1 MEKYTGMIDEIIYY
15 NEENGYTVGL
25 LETEDDL
32 ITFTGS
38 FSNPTQGETMT
49 IEGTWSHHKRYGK
62 QFNVERFE
70 MILPDSLKGIEN
82 YLSSGLIK
90 GIGKSTAKK
99 LVEYFGEKTLDIMQ
113 YQPER
118 ISEVEGI
125 GEKKSLMI
133 TDSFKEHIEIKEIM
147 IYLQKYGISP
157 AYGIKIYK
165 KYGAET
171 KDILQDNP
179 YRLAEDVYGIG
190 FKLAD
195 KIAGNMGISS
205 SSEFRIEAGIRHV
218 IIESAQEGHCYVTKA
233 YLKERAEKMLEVKIS
248 YIDAV
253 IANMAFRG
261 QLFIEDI
268 DGVSCIY
275 YTPFYYAE
283 TGTANKLIKLSMHFQ
298 NEFKDSVGQMI
309 DRIESDSGQALTEK
323 QRESILK
330 AVENGVSVITGG
342 PGTGKTTVI
351 NTLIRTFEQMGKET
365 ALCAPT
371 GRAAKRI
378 TETSNKEAK
387 TIHRLLEYTYSEDTS
402 TLFFN
407 KNEESKLEFDVVI
420 VDEVSMVDI
429 LLMNSLLK
437 AIETGTRLILVGDV
451 DQLPSVGA
459 GNVLSDIIHSKVI
472 PTTVLDKVFRQSET
486 SMIKLN
492 AHNINKGE
500 MPLFNVKGGDFF
512 FIKAEE
518 HDISD
523 TIVSLCT
530 ERLTAHYGLKG
541 LEEIQVLSPMKK
553 GNTGTLE
560 LNRKL
565 QEAVNPPTQ
574 HKTERKQGEY
584 VFRVGDKVMQT
595 KNNYQVK
602 WIASKGEENEESGEG
617 IFNGDIGYIRYIDL
631 KDEVVW
637 IEFEDNREVKY
648 DFIQMDEIIPA
659 YAITIHKS
667 QGSEF
672 PAVV

>member
-38 FSNPTQGETMT
+38 FSNPTQGETMS

-165 KYGAET
+165 KYGTET

-233 YLKERAEKMLEVKIS
+233 YLK
-248 YIDAV
+248 D
-253 IANMAFRG
+253 
-261 QLFIEDI
+261 FIYRCRNRQH
-268 DGVSCIY
+268 G
-275 YTPFYYAE
+275 
-283 TGTANKLIKLSMHFQ
+283 FQ
-298 NEFKDSVGQMI
+298 
-309 DRIESDSGQALTEK
+309 
-323 QRESILK
+323 
-330 AVENGVSVITGG
+330 
-342 PGTGKTTVI
+342 
-351 NTLIRTFEQMGKET
+351 
-365 ALCAPT
+365 
-371 GRAAKRI
+371 RAA
-378 TETSNKEAK
+378 
-387 TIHRLLEYTYSEDTS
+387 IHR
-402 TLFFN
+402 
-407 KNEESKLEFDVVI
+407 
-420 VDEVSMVDI
+420 
-429 LLMNSLLK
+429 
-437 AIETGTRLILVGDV
+437 
-451 DQLPSVGA
+451 
-459 GNVLSDIIHSKVI
+459 
-472 PTTVLDKVFRQSET
+472 
-486 SMIKLN
+486 
-492 AHNINKGE
+492 
-500 MPLFNVKGGDFF
+500 
-512 FIKAEE
+512 
-518 HDISD
+518 
-523 TIVSLCT
+523 
-530 ERLTAHYGLKG
+530 
-541 LEEIQVLSPMKK
+541 
-553 GNTGTLE
+553 
-560 LNRKL
+560 
-565 QEAVNPPTQ
+565 
-574 HKTERKQGEY
+574 
-584 VFRVGDKVMQT
+584 
-595 KNNYQVK
+595 
-602 WIASKGEENEESGEG
+602 
-617 IFNGDIGYIRYIDL
+617 RY
-631 KDEVVW
+631 
-637 IEFEDNREVKY
+637 
-648 DFIQMDEIIPA
+648 
-659 YAITIHKS
+659 
-667 QGSEF
+667 
-672 PAVV
+672 